1 MSLAKGIAA
10 FQAGDLAAAERFLLA
25 AVQADQA
32 AHQAWQLLSMVAVRA
47 GSADAAVER
56 AKRAVALDR
65 KNPAYFNTLGIAC
78 SERGDL
84 AGAEQAFR
92 RAVKL
97 KPGFAEA
104 HYNLGK
110 ALRDQDQFEGALQ
123 EYRRAH
129 ALAPGAVATQL
140 GLAAMCRLIGRSTE
154 ALQVLRDAVRKG
166 PLDSDHVPYLAE
178 CIADVEGPAAAVDWL
193 QGLLKENPAF
203 QQAHHIL
210 GLLLLSLGRWLEG
223 WPHFLW
229 RTHWDRERATTR
241 PQALADC
248 LDGRR
253 VFLRAEEGI
262 GDILFYLRF
271 APQLAA
277 RRADFALECPPHMA
291 KLAPLIAGR
300 VRTGTQEPSD
310 LPVWIADLPALLEI
324 SAPQAPFPL
333 LADARHLQR
342 AKDKLAR
349 LGPAPYLGL
358 TWRGG
363 TDAKRARAMGA
374 EQAGLRLVFKE
385 LAPDLLASAVR
396 GWPGTL
402 VNLQRALRPNELAEV
417 SRAAGAKVHDLA
429 GSTEDLEET
438 LGLLSALDEHV
449 AVINTNMHL
458 LAGLGR
464 TARVLVPRPIDWRW
478 MRDGDSPW
486 FPGFRIYRQPTSY
499 DWAEPLSRLRE
510 DLFARAGSPPRAPA

>member
-10 FQAGDLAAAERFLLA
+10 FQAGDLPAAERFLLA

-65 KNPAYFNTLGIAC
+65 KNPGYFNTLGIAC
-78 SERGDL
+78 SEHGDL

-97 KPGFAEA
+97 KPAFAEA
-104 HYNLGK
+104 HYNLAK
-110 ALRDQDQFEGALQ
+110 VLRDRDRLDGALQ

-129 ALAPGAVATQL
+129 ALEPGAVATQL
-140 GLAAMCRLIGRSTE
+140 GLAAMYRVIGQPAQ
-154 ALQVLRDAVRKG
+154 ALQVLRDAVRNG

-178 CIADVEGPAAAVDWL
+178 CIADVEGADAAVDWL
-193 QGLLKENPAF
+193 QRLLKEQPGF

-210 GLLLLSLGRWLEG
+210 GLLLLSVGRWLEG

-229 RTHWDRERATTR
+229 RTHWDRERATLR
-241 PQALADC
+241 PPALAGR

-271 APQLAA
+271 APQLVA
-277 RRADFALECPPHMA
+277 RGAELALECPAHMA
-291 KLAPLIAGR
+291 KLAPLIAGK
-300 VRTGTQEPSD
+300 VQTGTQQPSD
-310 LPVWIADLPALLEI
+310 LPVWIADLPALLH
-324 SAPQAPFPL
+324 
-333 LADARHLQR
+333 ADAAQPPFALEKPK
-342 AKDKLAR
+342 AKDMLAR
-349 LGPAPYLGL
+349 LGHGPYLGL

-374 EQAGLRLVFKE
+374 DQAGLRLVFKD
-385 LAPDLLASAVR
+385 LAPGSLAAAVR

-402 VNLQRALRPNELAEV
+402 VSLQRGLRPGELDEL

-429 GSTEDLEET
+429 GSTDDLEEA
-438 LGLLSALDEHV
+438 LGVLGALDEYV
-449 AVINTNMHL
+449 GVINTNMHL
-458 LAGLGR
+458 LAGIGG

-486 FPGFRIYRQPTSY
+486 FPGFSLYRQPPSY
-499 DWAEPLSRLRE
+499 DWTEPLSRLRE
-510 DLFARAGSPPRAPA
+510 DLLARAGSSPRARA